1 MAFAGMLLEK
11 TVGWPEEPERDS
23 PEPTFVGE
31 PQDWL
36 DDMGILMAFHFGGYK
51 NHHNG
56 LYMIK

>member
-1 MAFAGMLLEK
+1 MAFAGTLLEK

-36 DDMGILMAFHFGGYK
+36 NDMGILMAFHFGGYK

-56 LYMIK
+56 L